1 MLNRLMQRNALKQK
15 KKLIRLLLR
24 LSLRKKLKRLLLRQ
38 RLLRLRQKKLRSKRL
53 LLLKLLLQKV
63 LNNIYSIYRKT
74 LRKRSVFFVSCLANL
89 EDCQYSRIE

>member
-1 MLNRLMQRNALKQK
+1 MDLQ
-15 KKLIRLLLR
+15 LLEIEVVLFH
-24 LSLRKKLKRLLLRQ
+24 Q
-38 RLLRLRQKKLRSKRL
+38 

-74 LRKRSVFFVSCLANL
+74 LRFRSVFFVACLANL